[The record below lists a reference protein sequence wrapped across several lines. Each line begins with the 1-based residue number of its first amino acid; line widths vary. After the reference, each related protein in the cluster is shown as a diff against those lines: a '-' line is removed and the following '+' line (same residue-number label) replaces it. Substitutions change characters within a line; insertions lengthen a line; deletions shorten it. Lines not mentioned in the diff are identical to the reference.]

1 MMRKNK
7 AKRLED
13 GTKGDA
19 READTDEV
27 GVGTGRRVLA
37 AGNVLL
43 ALLVDEVLES
53 DTNDGDLEVEL
64 GALVE
69 ETKAGST
76 GARADQV
83 AQGTAEHAG
92 VDVGGVTGVDGLVAA
107 RELRLVTAL
116 GLGLL
121 DGHVLG
127 DSEANVGVTLVA
139 DTVGVASATGVGA
152 SRRKSVGGGS
162 EAEDNSGERELHCD
176 GGFGIEREKTR
187 RVEKIEE

>member
-1 MMRKNK
+1 MINSNCRNTHG
-7 AKRLED
+7 A
-13 GTKGDA
+13 
-19 READTDEV
+19 
-27 GVGTGRRVLA
+27 GRRVLA

-43 ALLVDEVLES
+43 ALLVDEVLDRNVDE
-53 DTNDGDLEVEL
+53 DGDLDVEL

-83 AQGTAEHAG
+83 AEGTAEHAG

-107 RELRLVTAL
+107 RELGLVTAL
-116 GLGLL
+116 GLSLL
-121 DGHVLG
+121 DGHVVG

-139 DTVGVASATGVGA
+139 DTVAVASATGVGA
-152 SRRKSVGGGS
+152 TRGKSVSGGS